1 MSDDVVAF
9 GAPGDWEYLEGAYAE
24 IRALLEERNLSLAA
38 DRCGRLL
45 QDYPDEAEA
54 HALMGDIYAARQQW
68 AEAVEWYTL
77 AEQRGAGPE
86 VSRRRAAAEAM
97 VPRPVPAPTLPQPPP
112 DLHGQR
118 TRILAIFGAA
128 AAVVIIAVVI
138 ALLALSSGGPST
150 TTTRRAPRPPGTAPA
165 PPPPATSS
173 AADRGSGSLATTTPV
188 TPAPAAS
195 PTPPAAGQGA
205 AAPSTSRPPVVHAP
219 VIITRRMDVPA
230 TDEDY
235 IIARAV
241 GALTWPDG
249 TSMAGDV
256 SVMMDPYQAY
266 CVLTFRIPDTLPA
279 GNLADMVVQQAY
291 RAVIA
296 AMDADA
302 AISAIT
308 VRALATITTQHRQQ
322 TTLQAFRANLSR
334 EALNNWRQALPNPTA
349 QQLREQVFATVWWN
363 PAIPQDTLR

>member
-9 GAPGDWEYLEGAYAE
+9 GSPGDWEYLEGAYAE

-45 QDYPDEAEA
+45 QDYPDEADA
-54 HALMGDIYAARQQW
+54 HALMGDICAARQQW
-68 AEAVEWYTL
+68 AEAVEWYAL

-97 VPRPVPAPTLPQPPP
+97 VPRPVPTPSLPQPTP
-112 DLHGQR
+112 DLHRQR

-128 AAVVIIAVVI
+128 TAVVIVAVVI
-138 ALLALSSGGPST
+138 ALLALSSGTPST
-150 TTTRRAPRPPGTAPA
+150 APRRVPRPAEPAPALRTPATPGSGDRGGGNLATTAPA
-165 PPPPATSS
+165 
-173 AADRGSGSLATTTPV
+173 
-188 TPAPAAS
+188 TPAPVAIPA
-195 PTPPAAGQGA
+195 PPVPGQGV
-205 AAPSTSRPPVVHAP
+205 AAPSASHPPVVHAP

-249 TSMAGDV
+249 SSMSGDV

-291 RAVIA
+291 RAVAA

-308 VRALATITTQHRQQ
+308 VRALGTITTKHRQP

-349 QQLREQVFATVWWN
+349 QQLREQVFAAVWWN